1 MDAKFEIERLRT
13 VLNQAGYEYY
23 VMDNPTMSD
32 YDYDHKLRRLE
43 ELEAQFSYLGKSFRH
58 KVSRCPMC
66 GQICLSEEL
75 VTGRMS
81 EVESMMEDK

>member
-1 MDAKFEIERLRT
+1 MEE
-13 VLNQAGYEYY
+13 
-23 VMDNPTMSD
+23 
-32 YDYDHKLRRLE
+32 KLICDKCKVELE

-58 KVSRCPMC
+58 KVRRCPMC

>member
-1 MDAKFEIERLRT
+1 MEEKQKLICDRCKVKMKEMD
-13 VLNQAGYEYY
+13 
-23 VMDNPTMSD
+23 
-32 YDYDHKLRRLE
+32 
-43 ELEAQFSYLGKSFRH
+43 AQFSYLGKSFRH
-58 KVSRCPMC
+58 KVNRCPEC